1 MKNKRLKTSDEIISR
16 YNEIMFIERDLI
28 CKYTYALTK
37 FNNLDKVE
45 FKYPIS
51 LAVEDGCVIDI
62 KSVSLNGSK
71 ECPIRFNSNLNSYD
85 YSDFYYGELSKIVF
99 VLENMMEDNRSSIL
113 SKFGKETIDLEPKPF
128 KCVLMNDITCD
139 NFTIIP
145 ANKNLEIYKILYDV
159 LANEHLFA
167 CKWVDSKGN
176 NMYFTICDSNLPI
189 EIIFELYD
197 FLKNKRTIIDTY
209 NGHNKK
215 LVDAINNAFFD
226 EKYDF
231 ADILFAIA
239 RRDREE
245 IYKKTS
251 IDIQSKDDAM
261 TYAHDILE
269 NICDDNDL
277 SLILSFIG
285 YEN

>member
-1 MKNKRLKTSDEIISR
+1 
-16 YNEIMFIERDLI
+16 
-28 CKYTYALTK
+28 
-37 FNNLDKVE
+37 
-45 FKYPIS
+45 
-51 LAVEDGCVIDI
+51 
-62 KSVSLNGSK
+62 
-71 ECPIRFNSNLNSYD
+71 
-85 YSDFYYGELSKIVF
+85 
-99 VLENMMEDNRSSIL
+99 
-113 SKFGKETIDLEPKPF
+113 
-128 KCVLMNDITCD
+128 MNDITCD

-176 NMYFTICDSNLPI
+176 NMYFTISDSNLPI

-277 SLILSFIG
+277 ILILNFIG